1 MKKWSWSLEGLD
13 SDGVLLFHRI
23 LDKLW
28 DRPKFPYEAVG
39 DENSGHMRLIPSN
52 ITFNTVHETKEDYN
66 LFFDYLK
73 KSKVMFLRL
82 HNGNE
87 ILETWKFEDLS
98 LIQENLSDEFD
109 RIDVMEALIRSG
121 DQNDEENIW
130 TWDLFYKKATF
141 NSAKIS

>member
-39 DENSGHMRLIPSN
+39 DENGGHMRLIPSN
-52 ITFNTVHETKEDYN
+52 ITFNTVHETKEDYK

-73 KSKVMFLRL
+73 KSKVIYLRL
-82 HNGNE
+82 HNDNE
-87 ILETWKFEDLS
+87 IMETWKFEDLS
-98 LIQENLSDEFD
+98 LLQDDLSDEFGPEAT
-109 RIDVMEALIRSG
+109 EALIRSIEQ
-121 DQNDEENIW
+121 DEEENIW